1 MDKDEMIIS
10 EIIDLE
16 AQLYDS
22 WRFKQPVQRERLK
35 DLYLSL
41 GYHLTDE
48 QKRAVLAK
56 RQATQMDESG
66 VYIELDMNKTFH
78 SDQ

>member
-1 MDKDEMIIS
+1 MDRDELIIN

-22 WRFKQPVQRERLK
+22 WRFKQPTQRNRLK

-41 GYHLTDE
+41 GYNLTDE
-48 QKRAVLAK
+48 QKRIVMAK
-56 RQATQMDESG
+56 RHANQLEESG
-66 VYIELDMNKTFH
+66 VYIELEMNKSLH
-78 SDQ
+78 NEE